1 MHVTAC
7 DVMTGR
13 LVLAEL
19 AHETCAEQPVAD
31 THISTRVS
39 NGCCGFDVNVN
50 VAELTGRFN
59 IDAYTPYKL
68 MNVSRSP

>member
-1 MHVTAC
+1 
-7 DVMTGR
+7 MTGR

-19 AHETCAEQPVAD
+19 VHETCVLNRPVAD

-39 NGCCGFDVNVN
+39 NGCCSFDVNVN